1 MLQVVKGP
9 ELLVKWMGESERN
22 VRRLF
27 SEAIRDHELYGKE
40 YIIHSS

>member
-1 MLQVVKGP
+1 MLQVVRGP
-9 ELLVKWMGESERN
+9 ELLVRWNGESEEN

-27 SEAIRDHELYGKE
+27 SEAITDHELYGKE